1 MRIAHIDTGREM
13 RGGQWQALYLLQ
25 GLSAAGHE
33 VILFA
38 RSGAPLFQKAQAE
51 HFEVRPATLRA
62 IRGARADLV
71 HVHDARAH
79 MLAALT
85 GCRPLVV
92 SRRVAFPL
100 QTNLL
105 SRWKYGRAT
114 HFIAV
119 SEYVRK
125 VMAAAGVAADR
136 ISVVHDGVPIPA
148 EPALRSGA
156 HIVTP
161 ATDDPRKGAGLVRE
175 AAALARNVDVRFS
188 TELAHD
194 LRDAA
199 AFVYITY
206 EEGLGS
212 GALLAMAAGV
222 PVIAS
227 RVGGLTEI
235 IADGETGVLVETQP
249 PDDRGRDAARSLAI
263 RPSPGHWPPPHAI
276 AWARAFPP
284 ARWCGRRW
292 RCTIGYWH
300 ARSSFCPVRRS
311 PDRQLS

>member
-13 RGGQWQALYLLQ
+13 RGGQWQVLYLLQ

-38 RSGAPLFQKAQAE
+38 RSGAPLFEKAQAE
-51 HFEVRPATLRA
+51 FDVRPATLGA
-62 IRGARADLV
+62 IRGARAGLV

-79 MLAALT
+79 TLAALA

-105 SRWKYGRAT
+105 SRWKYGKAA

-125 VMAAAGVAADR
+125 VMAASGVAEDR
-136 ISVVHDGVPIPA
+136 ISVVYDGVPIPP
-148 EPALRSGA
+148 EPARRSGA
-156 HIVTP
+156 HVVTP
-161 ATDDPRKGAGLVRE
+161 ATDDPRKGPELVRE
-175 AAALARNVDVRFS
+175 AAALARVDVRFS
-188 TELAHD
+188 TDLARD

-199 AFVYITY
+199 AFLYITY

-227 RVGGLTEI
+227 RIGGLTEI
-235 IADGETGVLVETQP
+235 IRMAK
-249 PDDRGRDAARSLAI
+249 
-263 RPSPGHWPPPHAI
+263 
-276 AWARAFPP
+276 RAFWWKTPP
-284 ARWCGRRW
+284 
-292 RCTIGYWH
+292 
-300 ARSSFCPVRRS
+300 RRS
-311 PDRQLS
+311 WPR

>member
-38 RSGAPLFQKAQAE
+38 RSGAPLFRKAQAE
-51 HFEVRPATLRA
+51 RLEVWPATLRA
-62 IRGARADLV
+62 IRGARAGLF

-79 MLAALT
+79 TLAALA
-85 GCRPLVV
+85 GCRPLIV

-100 QTNLL
+100 QTNLP
-105 SRWKYGRAT
+105 SRWKYRKAT

-119 SEYVRK
+119 SEYVRG
-125 VMAAAGVAADR
+125 VMAASGVAEDR
-136 ISVVHDGVPIPA
+136 ISVVYDGVPIPP
-148 EPALRSGA
+148 EPARRSGA
-156 HIVTP
+156 HVVTP
-161 ATDDPRKGAGLVRE
+161 ATDDPRKGPELVRE
-175 AAALARNVDVRFS
+175 AAALARVDVRFS
-188 TELAHD
+188 TDLARD

-199 AFVYITY
+199 AFLYITY

-235 IADGETGVLVETQP
+235 IRDGETGVLVENTAPAIVDAMRRVLCDPVLAGQLAATARHHVGESFSTGRMLRETLAVY
-249 PDDRGRDAARSLAI
+249 DRVLT
-263 RPSPGHWPPPHAI
+263 
-276 AWARAFPP
+276 
-284 ARWCGRRW
+284 C
-292 RCTIGYWH
+292 
-300 ARSSFCPVRRS
+300 
-311 PDRQLS
+311 

>member
-13 RGGQWQALYLLQ
+13 RGGQWQVLYLLQ
-25 GLSAAGHE
+25 GLAAAGHE
-33 VILFA
+33 LILFA
-38 RSGAPLFQKAQAE
+38 RPDAPLFEKARQ
-51 HFEVRPATLRA
+51 FDVRPVGLRA
-62 IRGARADLV
+62 IRGMRADLV

-79 MLAALT
+79 MLAALA

-100 QTNLL
+100 QTNPL
-105 SRWKYGRAT
+105 SRWKYGKAA

-119 SEYVRK
+119 SEHVRK
-125 VMAAAGVAADR
+125 VMAASGIAEER
-136 ISVVHDGVPIPA
+136 ISVVYDGVPIPP

-156 HIVTP
+156 QIVTP
-161 ATDDPRKGAGLVRE
+161 ATDDPRKGSGLVRE
-175 AAALARNVDVRFS
+175 AAALANVDVRFS
-188 TELAHD
+188 TDLAHD

-235 IADGETGVLVETQP
+235 ITDGETGVLVENTA
-249 PDDRGRDAARSLAI
+249 RMIGAAMTRVLRDPALAGELAAA
-263 RPSPGHWPPPHAI
+263 
-276 AWARAFPP
+276 
-284 ARWCGRRW
+284 GRR
-292 RCTIGYWH
+292 R
-300 ARSSFCPVRRS
+300 VRENFSAAGMVRKTLAVY
-311 PDRQLS
+311 DRVLAC